1 MGVWV
6 PSETHWTA
14 KGSMT
19 CLLSHTLL
27 NTPQH
32 STDRSG
38 EGQSPCLY
46 LCVCISFSLRRS
58 QSISLSFPLS
68 LSLSLSISPS
78 LLLFP
83 LSRTIPPALLSIL
96 FTYFIPLFFLLSY
109 PPILPPVGMP
119 STPIQDSV
127 TRRPTSR
134 YRAYRNIPAVLH
146 RIQPYFL
153 LI

>member
-1 MGVWV
+1 MDVWV

-38 EGQSPCLY
+38 EEQSPCLY
-46 LCVCISFSLRRS
+46 LCVCTSFSLRRS

-68 LSLSLSISPS
+68 FSLSLSISPS

-83 LSRTIPPALLSIL
+83 LSRTILPRYSPCTAPHIIHL
-96 FTYFIPLFFLLSY
+96 FYS
-109 PPILPPVGMP
+109 PILPPFLSP
-119 STPIQDSV
+119 YIPPCRDALDSHPGFGDKKTYQQV
-127 TRRPTSR
+127 PG
-134 YRAYRNIPAVLH
+134 IP
-146 RIQPYFL
+146 
-153 LI
+153 